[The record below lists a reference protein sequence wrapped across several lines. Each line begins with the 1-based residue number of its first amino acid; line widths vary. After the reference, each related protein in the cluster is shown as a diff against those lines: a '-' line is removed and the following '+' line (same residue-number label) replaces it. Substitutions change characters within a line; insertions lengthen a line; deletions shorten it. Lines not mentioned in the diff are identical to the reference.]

1 MIELKNIDLS
11 KVCIYKQISKV
22 AEEENEFME
31 AFQTYA
37 DFKNSTNKKH
47 LIEEFYDR
55 MQSALGLLQ
64 KLGID
69 ADEVMECYP
78 KHLEKIKNRPR

>member
-11 KVCIYKQISKV
+11 KVSIYEQISKV

-31 AFQTYA
+31 A
-37 DFKNSTNKKH
+37 
-47 LIEEFYDR
+47 
-55 MQSALGLLQ
+55 LGLVQ

-69 ADEVMECYP
+69 ANEVMKYYP
-78 KHLEKIKNRPR
+78 KHLEKTKNRPR